1 MPSLARKLLVC
12 AAVDGLIVQP
22 LATKSQQR
30 PSQSVKI
37 RYGDGTVSS
46 ISRDQVPD
54 TSGLNSSFEAFGII
68 GFFTVSRLSYL
79 ISITGREQ
87 VAQVRG
93 SPVYV
98 ITDVALTPCT
108 SQAEAERAISHTA
121 VQLRRAAAAGNK
133 TAIPAE
139 SHTES
144 ETESETELT
153 PAGTSHDA
161 DDPGALSDRDTPE
174 DAKVAGERRS
184 GIAQDVIKNR
194 GSYGRFAQK
203 WFSNKGWRMDQKRHL
218 LLSGT
223 DEQESQPANGS
234 GKDGADNDKDLSN
247 RVVNEN
253 VGAPPAPSTGE
264 TLLPKL
270 LRMAHIWFGT
280 SRSFFFSYDVDLTRS
295 LAARTVVPEDSPL
308 HKTVDPTFFWNRVLL
323 KPFADLQDESF
334 LLPVMQ
340 GFVGQRSFI
349 VDRNPPQ
356 ADSQQD
362 SMEMNDMKSALG
374 SDTGTPEEQSSTKLR
389 PSERE
394 FLITVISK
402 RSIKRAGLRYL
413 RRGVDDEGYAANFVE
428 TEQLLS
434 TPTWDPASKIF
445 SFVQVRGSIPLFFT
459 QSPYSLKPLPVLQH
473 SPEANFRAFKNHI
486 HHMGKTYGSIQ
497 LVNLV
502 ERHGVEAIIGK
513 EYEKNVEKFNQEI
526 EEGFQPL
533 AFEWFDFHSECRGMK
548 FENVSL
554 LLDTLGKKLE
564 ETGSTVEKDGQMI
577 RKQNGVLRTNCM
589 DCLDRTNVC
598 QSSFAKYML
607 DLQLKEEG
615 FDMAAQTDQQNTW
628 FNTLWADN
636 GDAISKQYAST
647 AAMKGDYTRTRRR
660 DYRGLVND
668 LGLSL
673 SRFYN
678 SMVNDYFSQAA
689 IDFFLGNVTSMVFD
703 EFEATMMTKDPAVSV
718 QRMREQAIETSQKIA
733 IEDPEREDFIGGWTM
748 LSPHAPNT
756 VRSLPFEEVIL
767 LLTDAALYLC
777 RFDWK
782 LDKVKSFERVDLAHV
797 VGLRVGTYITGT
809 ISPADVDETKNVGL
823 VITYEPGK
831 RDVVRTNTRSLSSS
845 VAEGGPSSSSDQQE
859 QKQQP
864 PKEGGDDNNKD
875 GKEGMPDGSAS
886 SILKPQGI
894 LSAIT
899 GGGSGNGGSSSSQKQ
914 QPRKIIALKVPYAR
928 TSLSDARGVERITEA
943 EQADIIAGEIER
955 LVLRSQPL
963 HRLSNKSSG
972 GEAEGGKE
980 TEHEQERRS
989 IIERG
994 DIISLAEAKRSTG
1007 LLEQLGHSIKKLVW
1021 A

>member
-1 MPSLARKLLVC
+1 MPGLARKLLIC

-22 LATKSQQR
+22 LVTKSQQR
-30 PSQSVKI
+30 PSPPVKI
-37 RYGDGTVSS
+37 IYGDGTASP

-54 TSGLNSSFEAFGII
+54 ISAPNSSFEAFGII

-79 ISITGREQ
+79 VSITGREQ
-87 VAQVRG
+87 VAQIRG
-93 SPVYV
+93 FPVYV

-133 TAIPAE
+133 TASPAE

-144 ETESETELT
+144 ETESETELP
-153 PAGTSHDA
+153 PASTSHEA
-161 DDPGALSDRDTPE
+161 DDPGGLSDRDTPE
-174 DAKVAGERRS
+174 DAKGADERS
-184 GIAQDVIKNR
+184 SIVQDVIKNR

-203 WFSNKGWRMDQKRHL
+203 WFTNKGWRMDQKRHL

-223 DEQESQPANGS
+223 DEQESQSANGS
-234 GKDGADNDKDLSN
+234 GKEGADNDKDLSN

-295 LAARTVVPEDSPL
+295 LAACTVAPKDSPL

-323 KPFADLQDESF
+323 KPFVDLQDESL

-340 GFVGQRSFI
+340 GFVGQRSFV

-356 ADSQQD
+356 ANSQQD
-362 SMEMNDMKSALG
+362 SMEMDDMKSGLG
-374 SDTGTPEEQSSTKLR
+374 SDAETSEGQSSTKLR

-394 FLITVISK
+394 FLITVISR

-434 TPTWDPASKIF
+434 TPTWDPASKIC

-486 HHMGKTYGSIQ
+486 HRMGKTYGTIQ

-513 EYEKNVEKFNQEI
+513 EYEKNVERFNREL
-526 EEGFQPL
+526 EEGSQPL

-554 LLDTLGKKLE
+554 LLDTLGKRIE

-598 QSSFAKYML
+598 QSSFAKFML
-607 DLQLKEEG
+607 DMQLKEEG

-733 IEDPEREDFIGGWTM
+733 IEDPEKEDFIGGWTM

-797 VGLRVGTYITGT
+797 VGLRVGTYVTGT

-864 PKEGGDDNNKD
+864 PKEGGNNNNKKE
-875 GKEGMPDGSAS
+875 KEGMPDGSAS
-886 SILKPQGI
+886 SIPKPQGI

-899 GGGSGNGGSSSSQKQ
+899 GGGSGNSGGSSRKQ
-914 QPRKIIALKVPYAR
+914 QSRKIIALKVPYAR

-943 EQADIIAGEIER
+943 EQADVVAGEIER
-955 LVLRSQPL
+955 LVLRNQPL
-963 HRLSNKSSG
+963 HRLGNKSGG

-980 TEHEQERRS
+980 AEQGQERRS

>member
-1 MPSLARKLLVC
+1 MPSLARKLLIC
-12 AAVDGLIVQP
+12 AAVDGLILQP

-30 PSQSVKI
+30 PSQPVKI

-54 TSGLNSSFEAFGII
+54 VSGSNSSFEAFGII

-79 ISITGREQ
+79 VSITGREQ

-93 SPVYV
+93 FPVYV

-121 VQLRRAAAAGNK
+121 VQLRRAAAAAGNK
-133 TAIPAE
+133 TASPAE

-144 ETESETELT
+144 ETESEIELP

-161 DDPGALSDRDTPE
+161 DDPGALSDRDAPE
-174 DAKVAGERRS
+174 DAKGADERRS
-184 GIAQDVIKNR
+184 SIVQDVIKNR

-223 DEQESQPANGS
+223 DEQESQPANDS
-234 GKDGADNDKDLSN
+234 GREGADNDKDLSN
-247 RVVNEN
+247 KVVNEN

-295 LAARTVVPEDSPL
+295 LAARTAVSEDSPL

-362 SMEMNDMKSALG
+362 SMEMNDMKLALG
-374 SDTGTPEEQSSTKLR
+374 SDAGTLKEQSPTKLR
-389 PSERE
+389 PSETE
-394 FLITVISK
+394 FLITVISR
-402 RSIKRAGLRYL
+402 RSTKRAGLRYL

-434 TPTWDPASKIF
+434 TPTWDPASKVF

-486 HHMGKTYGSIQ
+486 HRMGKTYGSIH

-513 EYEKNVEKFNQEI
+513 EYEKNVEKFNQEV
-526 EEGFQPL
+526 EDGSQPL

-554 LLDTLGKKLE
+554 LLDTLGKKIE

-598 QSSFAKYML
+598 QSSFAKFML

-615 FDMAAQTDQQNTW
+615 FDMAAQADQQNTW

-797 VGLRVGTYITGT
+797 VGLRVGTYVTGT

-823 VITYEPGK
+823 LVTYEPGK

-845 VAEGGPSSSSDQQE
+845 VAEGGPSSSSDKQE
-859 QKQQP
+859 QEQQP
-864 PKEGGDDNNKD
+864 PKEGGDDDSKEE
-875 GKEGMPDGSAS
+875 KEGMADGSAP
-886 SILKPQGI
+886 SIRKPQGI

-899 GGGSGNGGSSSSQKQ
+899 GGSSGNGGSSSQKQ
-914 QPRKIIALKVPYAR
+914 QSRKIIALKVPYAR

-943 EQADIIAGEIER
+943 EQADVIAGEIER

-963 HRLSNKSSG
+963 HRLSNKSGG

-980 TEHEQERRS
+980 TEQEQERRT